1 MTAIINSNPLKNN
14 NCRENIYLVSLD
26 LIKLVNLLS
35 YLIIRAKMRKKYIK
49 PKNSTTITSHSNA
62 DRRFIWTIF

>member
-49 PKNSTTITSHSNA
+49 PKNISKKNPYPVKYT
-62 DRRFIWTIF
+62 RKQ